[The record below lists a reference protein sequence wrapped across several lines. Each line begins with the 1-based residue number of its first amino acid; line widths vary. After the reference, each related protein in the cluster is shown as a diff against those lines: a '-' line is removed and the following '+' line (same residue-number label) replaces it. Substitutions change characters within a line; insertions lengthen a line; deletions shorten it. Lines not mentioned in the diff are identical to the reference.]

1 MKKEYWWILIVYIL
15 MQFSS
20 LIGIPLLVFGLHMD
34 KNLAIPVWLIIS
46 FIGALIIILFI
57 LRKEIG
63 NWGMND
69 RGSSFGY
76 SVKWAI
82 SGFFLALF
90 AQYFAAIIEHFLGIP
105 AGSNNTKEII
115 KIINTFPLAVVVTS
129 IAGPILEEIVFR
141 KIIFGTLYK
150 RFNFVIS
157 ALVSSVIFAL
167 AHMEPMHILLYAAMG
182 FTFAFLYVK
191 TKRIIVP
198 IFAHVSMNTL
208 VVLVQSV
215 FRSDLERMMRNAEKV
230 SGFIGGFFS

>member
-1 MKKEYWWILIVYIL
+1 
-15 MQFSS
+15 
-20 LIGIPLLVFGLHMD
+20 
-34 KNLAIPVWLIIS
+34 
-46 FIGALIIILFI
+46 
-57 LRKEIG
+57 
-63 NWGMND
+63 MNE

>member
-1 MKKEYWWILIVYIL
+1 LKREYWVILIVYIA

-20 LIGIPLLVFGLHMD
+20 LIGIPVLVFAFHI
-34 KNLAIPVWLIIS
+34 KRILAVPVWLIIS
-46 FIGALIIILFI
+46 FIGALIIVLFI
-57 LRKEIG
+57 LRKEIKG
-63 NWGMND
+63 GTND

-76 SVKWAI
+76 SAMWAI

-105 AGSNNTKEII
+105 SGSENTKDII
-115 KIINTFPLAVVVTS
+115 NIINTFPLAVIVTS

-141 KIIFGTLYK
+141 KIIFGALYK

-167 AHMEPMHILLYAAMG
+167 AHMEPVHILLYAAMG
-182 FTFAFLYVK
+182 FTFAFLYVR

-215 FRSDLERMMRNAEKV
+215 YRNDIERLLRDAEKV
-230 SGFIGGFFS
+230 QNFIGGFFS